1 MNNIITPF
9 NMILRLIY
17 PRWTRLEGQNTF
29 ILPPL
34 GPTAFAAALPGDITI
49 DFIDENLE
57 PVNFDDPCD
66 LVGISMMLTAQVK
79 RGWEIADEYR
89 GRGKKVIFGG
99 ISTMLHAQET
109 IPHADSVFLGEV
121 EGRMEEVIG
130 DFLRGELKQVY
141 NYLPHPPDTAL
152 IGPARRDILHEDL
165 YYHKGIRMVDLFHAS
180 RGCRFACYPCAASFL
195 GGRRFRPR
203 PFDKVAEELDAIK
216 NNRLFIV
223 DNSLAQDKEWEKEL
237 FRMMIPFK
245 KNWCSHTIDDDPE
258 ILDLAAQAGAWY
270 VYQAVI
276 DDSDYIR
283 KRIQRYHDFGIAVEA
298 TVLLGMDDQTEDD
311 ILRLIDF
318 LLEVNLDLAEFTVLT
333 PFRHTKVWD
342 DMERDGRI
350 IDCDWSNY
358 NAGKVVFKPRHMSP
372 DRLQELYHYA
382 WEKFYEHEN
391 QEQKMFKMIMKVIE
405 RERKQGT
412 YQPPRKDLARM
423 SFGQIIDR

>member
-1 MNNIITPF
+1 
-9 NMILRLIY
+9 MILRLIY
-17 PRWTRLEGQNTF
+17 PKWTKLEGQNTF
-29 ILPPL
+29 VLPPL
-34 GPTAFAAALPGDITI
+34 GPAAFAATLPEDITV
-49 DFIDENLE
+49 DFIDENLQ
-57 PVNFDDPCD
+57 PLDYNDSAD
-66 LVGISMMLTAQVK
+66 LVGISVMLTAQIR

-89 GRGKKVIFGG
+89 RRGKKVIFGG
-99 ISTMLHAQET
+99 IGTMLHAQET
-109 IPHADSVFLGEV
+109 MEHADSVFLGET
-121 EGRMEEVIG
+121 EGRMEEVLD
-130 DFLRGELKQVY
+130 DFRKDQLKKVY
-141 NYLPHPPDTAL
+141 NYLPYPPDTSL
-152 IGPARRDILHEDL
+152 IGPARRSILNEDL

-203 PFDKVAEELDAIK
+203 PFDKVAEELDSID

-283 KRIQRYHDFGIAVEA
+283 RRIQHYHDFGIAVEA

-311 ILRLIDF
+311 ILRLVDF

-350 IDCDWSNY
+350 IDRDWNHY
-358 NAGKVVFKPRHMSP
+358 NAGRVVFKPRHMSP
-372 DRLQELYHYA
+372 ERLQELYHYA
-382 WEKFYEHEN
+382 WEKFYEHET
-391 QEQKMFKMIMKVIE
+391 QEQKMFKLIMRVIE

-412 YQPPRKDLARM
+412 YRPPRKDLAKM